1 MGAVLVLAVGFAGLS
16 AASALWASAVFTLAV
31 TMLAGAILGA
41 ITCRGP
47 SRIAWLGFAVFGW
60 TYVPATFW
68 LWPVPNGVT
77 APPFL
82 AKALLDYFQR
92 SLNTATVMWIDPGPP
107 GAMSTELPPTV
118 MTKIPGTANLATMAP
133 FTGRVANRLHYR
145 RIGHSLVA
153 IVLGL
158 FGALLGTLLAA
169 QSKAAD
175 GQRPIMRQQAGP

>member
-16 AASALWASAVFTLAV
+16 TASALWASAVFTLAV
-31 TMLAGAILGA
+31 TLLAGAILGA
-41 ITCRGP
+41 VACRGP

-82 AKALLDYFQR
+82 AKALL
-92 SLNTATVMWIDPGPP
+92 
-107 GAMSTELPPTV
+107 
-118 MTKIPGTANLATMAP
+118 
-133 FTGRVANRLHYR
+133 
-145 RIGHSLVA
+145 
-153 IVLGL
+153 
-158 FGALLGTLLAA
+158 GTLLAA
-169 QSKAAD
+169 QSEAAD